1 MIDNGHTLIIQHA
14 RLIHKHLFSI
24 LFCMFR
30 LYFVYLQ
37 QIDIMMK
44 HLNLLLLILF
54 ACACPIVPVCAFF
67 DKDVRLLTMQDG
79 LADNTILSI
88 YKDRD
93 GFMWF
98 GTNNGLSRYD
108 GRTIKN
114 FTPSYSYVHVTE
126 IVELSDLY
134 LGVIAGNALY
144 CFDRTTES
152 FIPIV
157 YAADSSQMRIPHL
170 LPVDDKSFWAFSGH
184 KLSLYVCE
192 EVKDEQ
198 GDVTLIKLRCKEE
211 YTQLIDT
218 SEEFYAMCY
227 GSDHQTL
234 CLITGEGSLILFHP
248 GSPQQSQKIQLWK
261 DEVWSVTSVLYDK
274 GVIWVSTVGRG
285 LLRYQVASGD
295 IDRITYRENG
305 GENQLSHTDVFQVIP
320 LNNNRYLAVT
330 WSGYTLLMPDQG
342 HPERVTTEVYNNT
355 ASQLHRS
362 LETRMISAYYDP
374 DGVVW
379 IGTNGGGVMY
389 SDLRSQFYNQFHQER
404 HNEICGILT
413 DSKKN
418 VWMATFHQGIMRSS
432 QSFDP
437 VRRMN
442 FTTVGPPE
450 IRERHTVLCAT
461 KDARGTLW
469 FGNKDG
475 TLTSYDDRTEQFRL
489 HTLQDGTHINT
500 LSVWAL
506 YVDAKQRLWVGTSS
520 GVWMLKP
527 ESGYCKRIP
536 VGKYIEN
543 CPQFFVRA
551 IVGSKDGSIWLGT
564 TLLGVCRMMVDDNE
578 GISIKTGYE
587 EKAHIAQKSVRS
599 LLASLDGNVYIGY
612 MDGFGILS
620 PDMDAIREFYTTR
633 NGLCSN
639 FIGCLVED
647 SQGHIWLGSNSGV
660 SRYSRHQ
667 HLFYNYYISGSN
679 RSALFAGETLFF
691 GNNKTLTYF
700 NPNDVDVPLNSDK
713 VFITGLEVDSRP
725 VEIGEEIN
733 GQTLLSEGISYT
745 HSVTLNNANR
755 DFALIFNN
763 LSYSEEQRKYNY
775 RLLPYQEHWQ
785 VSDEGEKA
793 SYTNLPEGD
802 YTFEVKS
809 IYPDGS
815 SGEMTSFH
823 IRILPHWSRT
833 LAFRLVVFLAFV
845 GLVGYLFRL
854 VRLRQKRLEQE
865 MKMKHELLTLNLER
879 EKDRQIRMERE
890 NFFTSAA
897 HELRT
902 PLTLILSPLQE
913 LLQYIKA
920 SDPLYSKLYTM
931 YKNGTSLHTL
941 VDQLLYVQKIEAG
954 MVKLRLSEA
963 DIVGLVKEVAE
974 SFCQMAGVKGFTFNV
989 QLPDDPVYLWIDAEK
1004 ITSSVSNL
1012 LSNAFKYTSPNGEV
1026 LLSLTRMEQD
1036 GKGFCR
1042 ITVSDTGTGIPDE
1055 LQKRI
1060 FDSFITGDN
1069 SPAFS
1074 TKVGI
1079 GLRIVKNTMDLH
1091 HGQVILDS
1099 EPGKGSTFV
1108 LLIPEGKS
1116 HFIGDLYEVVDYHK
1130 HEMEPQFQPLSVQKN
1145 TEEEAPA
1152 TKKTLLIIEDN
1163 VDVRQ
1168 YIRSLF
1174 VAKYTILEATD
1185 GEEGIQVATKEIPDL
1200 IISDVMMPVKD
1211 GFACCRE
1218 IRERQET
1225 AHIPILMLTAKAE
1238 DADVLQGSRSGADD
1252 YMMKPFNPE
1261 VLKAKVENLILQRER
1276 LKRIY
1281 TKALM
1286 LKRESVEDG
1295 EADDEFIQK
1304 LIHVV
1309 EKNLSDENFNVKML
1323 AEQLHMSQPTLYRKV
1338 KQRSELSVVDMIRSV
1353 RVSKAASLI
1362 LENRYSIQEI
1372 SEMVGF
1378 SDART
1383 LRKHFT
1389 EQFGVP
1395 PSKYMES
1402 K

>member
-1 MIDNGHTLIIQHA
+1 
-14 RLIHKHLFSI
+14 
-24 LFCMFR
+24 
-30 LYFVYLQ
+30 
-37 QIDIMMK
+37 MK
-44 HLNLLLLILF
+44 QLNLFLLILF
-54 ACACPIVPVCAFF
+54 VCSYPIVSGYAFF
-67 DKDVRLLTMQDG
+67 DKDIRLLTMQDG
-79 LADNTILSI
+79 LADNTISSI
-88 YKDRD
+88 YKDGD

-108 GRTIKN
+108 GKSIKN
-114 FTPSYSYVHVTE
+114 FSPSQAYMHVSE
-126 IVELSDLY
+126 IVEMSDQY
-134 LGVIAGNALY
+134 LGIIAGNILY
-144 CFDRTTES
+144 CFNRTTET
-152 FIPIV
+152 FIPVV
-157 YAADSSQMRIPHL
+157 YAADYSRVCIPHIM
-170 LPVDDKSFWAFSGH
+170 PADDNSFWAFSGH
-184 KLSLYVCE
+184 TLYLYTKK
-192 EVKDEQ
+192 EVKNEKGEVVQ
-198 GDVTLIKLRCKEE
+198 IKLECEKQ
-211 YTQLIDT
+211 YKDLIDST
-218 SEEFYAMCY
+218 DGFYAMCY
-227 GSDHQTL
+227 ADNHKTL
-234 CLITGEGSLILFHP
+234 CLITGRGTLILFRP
-248 GSPQQSQKIQLWK
+248 ESLEQSKKVSLWENK
-261 DEVWSVTSVLYDK
+261 VWDVTSVLYDK
-274 GVIWVSTVGRG
+274 GVVWISTVGQG
-285 LLRYQVASGD
+285 ILRYHVTSGHT
-295 IDRITYRENG
+295 DRITYQEN
-305 GENQLSHTDVFQVIP
+305 NKDNSLSHTDVFRVIP
-320 LNNNRYLAVT
+320 IKNDRYLAVT
-330 WSGYTLLMPDQG
+330 WNGYTLLLQDKDN
-342 HPERVTTEVYNNT
+342 PEKMTTEIYNNT

-374 DGVVW
+374 NGIVW

-404 HNEICGILT
+404 HNEVCGIVM
-413 DSKKN
+413 DSRKY
-418 VWMATFHQGIMRSS
+418 VWMATFHQGIMKSEQPF
-432 QSFDP
+432 QSA
-437 VRRMN
+437 RRMN
-442 FTTVGPPE
+442 FTTVGTPDV
-450 IRERHTVLCAT
+450 RKRNTVLCAM
-461 KDARGTLW
+461 KDDKNSLW
-469 FGNKDG
+469 FGNSDG
-475 TLTSYDDRTEQFRL
+475 TLTLYDEATGEFRL
-489 HTLQDGTHINT
+489 QFLQDKGRVNT
-500 LSVWAL
+500 AAVWAL
-506 YVDAKQRLWVGTSS
+506 YMDADRCLWIGTNNGVWKLDTDS
-520 GVWMLKP
+520 GVSQKVP
-527 ESGYCKRIP
+527 IERAFKESTQVY
-536 VGKYIEN
+536 
-543 CPQFFVRA
+543 VRA
-551 IVGSKDGSIWLGT
+551 IVGTKDGVIWLGT
-564 TLLGVCRMMVDDNE
+564 SNVGVCKLRVDSKGE
-578 GISIKTGYE
+578 ISIKTGYE
-587 EKAHIAQKSVRS
+587 KAANIQNSSVRS
-599 LLASLDGNVYIGY
+599 LLVSSDGNVYVGY
-612 MDGFGILS
+612 MDGFAILS
-620 PDMDAIREFYTTR
+620 PKTDAIREYYTTR

-647 SQGHIWLGSNSGV
+647 HRGHIWLGSNSGV

-679 RSALFAGETLFF
+679 RSALLADKTLFF
-691 GNNKTLTYF
+691 GNNKSLTYF
-700 NPNDVDVPLNSDK
+700 NPDDVDVHLADDQ
-713 VFITGLEVDSRP
+713 VLITGLEVDSRP
-725 VEIGEEIN
+725 VGIGDKIN
-733 GQTLLSEGISYT
+733 GQMILAAGISYT
-745 HSVTLNNANR
+745 GSVTLNNENR
-755 DFALIFNN
+755 DFALTFNN
-763 LSYSEEQRKYNY
+763 LSYAEEQQKYNY
-775 RLLPYQEHWQ
+775 RLLPYQTQWL
-785 VSDEGEKA
+785 VSNDGEKA
-793 SYTNLPEGD
+793 AYTNLPEGD

-809 IYPDGS
+809 IYPDGRN
-815 SGEMTSFH
+815 GKVTSLQIH
-823 IRILPHWSRT
+823 ILPHWSRT
-833 LAFRLVVFLAFV
+833 LPFRLFILLL
-845 GLVGYLFRL
+845 LVGIVAYLIRL
-854 VRLRQKRLEQE
+854 VKLRQRRMEHE
-865 MKMKHELLTLNLER
+865 MRMEHELLTVNLER
-879 EKDRQIRMERE
+879 EKERQIRMERE

-931 YKNGTSLHTL
+931 YKNGASLHTL

-974 SFCQMAGVKGFTFNV
+974 SFRQMAGVKGFTFNV
-989 QLPDDPVYLWIDAEK
+989 QLPDDPVYLWIDTEK

-1026 LLSLTRMEQD
+1026 LLSLTRMERD

-1091 HGQVILDS
+1091 HGQVTLDS

-1130 HEMEPQFQPLSVQKN
+1130 HEMEPQFQPLSVQEN
-1145 TEEEAPA
+1145 TEGEVPV

-1174 VAKYTILEATD
+1174 VAKYTVLEAAD

-1225 AHIPILMLTAKAE
+1225 AHIPILMLTARAE

-1286 LKRESVEDG
+1286 LKQEPAED
-1295 EADDEFIQK
+1295 EEVDDVFMQK
-1304 LIHVV
+1304 LINVI
-1309 EKNLSDENFNVKML
+1309 EKNLSDDNFNVKML

-1338 KQRSELSVVDMIRSV
+1338 KQRSELSVVDMIRSI

-1362 LENRYSIQEI
+1362 MENRYSIQEI

>member
-1 MIDNGHTLIIQHA
+1 
-14 RLIHKHLFSI
+14 
-24 LFCMFR
+24 
-30 LYFVYLQ
+30 
-37 QIDIMMK
+37 MK
-44 HLNLLLLILF
+44 QLNLFLLILF
-54 ACACPIVPVCAFF
+54 VCSYPIVSGYAFF
-67 DKDVRLLTMQDG
+67 DKDIRLLTMQDG
-79 LADNTILSI
+79 LADNTISSI
-88 YKDRD
+88 YKDGD

-108 GRTIKN
+108 GKSIKN
-114 FTPSYSYVHVTE
+114 FSPSQAYMHVSE
-126 IVELSDLY
+126 IVEMSDQY
-134 LGVIAGNALY
+134 LGIIAGNILY
-144 CFDRTTES
+144 CFNRTTET
-152 FIPIV
+152 FIPVV
-157 YAADSSQMRIPHL
+157 YAADYSRVCIPHIM
-170 LPVDDKSFWAFSGH
+170 PADDNSFWAFSGH
-184 KLSLYVCE
+184 TLYLYTKK
-192 EVKDEQ
+192 EVKNEKGEVVQ
-198 GDVTLIKLRCKEE
+198 IKLECEKQ
-211 YTQLIDT
+211 YKDLIDST
-218 SEEFYAMCY
+218 DGFYAMCY
-227 GSDHQTL
+227 ADNHKTL
-234 CLITGEGSLILFHP
+234 CLITGRGTLILFRP
-248 GSPQQSQKIQLWK
+248 ESLEQSKKVSLWENK
-261 DEVWSVTSVLYDK
+261 VWDVTSVLYDK
-274 GVIWVSTVGRG
+274 GVVWISTVGQG
-285 LLRYQVASGD
+285 ILRYHVTSGHT
-295 IDRITYRENG
+295 DRITYQEN
-305 GENQLSHTDVFQVIP
+305 NKDNSLSHTDVFRVIP
-320 LNNNRYLAVT
+320 IKNDRYLAVT
-330 WSGYTLLMPDQG
+330 WNGYTLLLQDKDN
-342 HPERVTTEVYNNT
+342 PEKMTTEIYNNT

-374 DGVVW
+374 NGIVW

-404 HNEICGILT
+404 HNEVCGIVM
-413 DSKKN
+413 DGRKY
-418 VWMATFHQGIMRSS
+418 VWMATFHQGIMKSEQPF
-432 QSFDP
+432 QSA
-437 VRRMN
+437 RRMN
-442 FTTVGPPE
+442 FTTVGTPDV
-450 IRERHTVLCAT
+450 RKRNTVLCAM
-461 KDARGTLW
+461 KDDKNSLW
-469 FGNKDG
+469 FGNSDG
-475 TLTSYDDRTEQFRL
+475 TLTLYDEATGEFRL
-489 HTLQDGTHINT
+489 QFLQDKGRVNT
-500 LSVWAL
+500 AAVWAL
-506 YVDAKQRLWVGTSS
+506 YMDADRCLWIGTNNGVWKLDTDS
-520 GVWMLKP
+520 GVSQKVP
-527 ESGYCKRIP
+527 IERAFKESTQVY
-536 VGKYIEN
+536 
-543 CPQFFVRA
+543 VRA
-551 IVGSKDGSIWLGT
+551 IVGTKDGVIWLGT
-564 TLLGVCRMMVDDNE
+564 SNVGVCKLRVDSKGE
-578 GISIKTGYE
+578 ISIKTGYE
-587 EKAHIAQKSVRS
+587 KAANIQNSSVRS
-599 LLASLDGNVYIGY
+599 LLVSSDGNIYVGY
-612 MDGFGILS
+612 MDGFAILS
-620 PDMDAIREFYTTR
+620 PKTDAIREYYTTR

-647 SQGHIWLGSNSGV
+647 HRGHIWLGSNSGV

-679 RSALFAGETLFF
+679 RSALLADKTLFF
-691 GNNKTLTYF
+691 GNNKSLTYF
-700 NPNDVDVPLNSDK
+700 NPDDVDVHLADDQ
-713 VFITGLEVDSRP
+713 VLITGLEVDSRP
-725 VEIGEEIN
+725 VGIGDKIN
-733 GQTLLSEGISYT
+733 GQMILAAGISYT
-745 HSVTLNNANR
+745 GSVTLNNENR
-755 DFALIFNN
+755 DFALTFNN
-763 LSYSEEQRKYNY
+763 LSYAEEQQKYNY
-775 RLLPYQEHWQ
+775 RLLPYQTQWL
-785 VSDEGEKA
+785 VSNDGEKA
-793 SYTNLPEGD
+793 AYTNLPEGD

-809 IYPDGS
+809 IYPDGRN
-815 SGEMTSFH
+815 GKVTLLQIH
-823 IRILPHWSRT
+823 ILPHWSRT
-833 LAFRLVVFLAFV
+833 LPFRLLILLL
-845 GLVGYLFRL
+845 LVGIVAYLIRL
-854 VRLRQKRLEQE
+854 VKLRQRRMEHE
-865 MKMKHELLTLNLER
+865 MRMEHELLTVNLER
-879 EKDRQIRMERE
+879 EKERQIRMERE

-931 YKNGTSLHTL
+931 YKNGASLHTL

-974 SFCQMAGVKGFTFNV
+974 SFRQMAGVNGVTFNV
-989 QLPDDPVYLWIDAEK
+989 QLPDDPVYLWIDTEK

-1012 LSNAFKYTSPNGEV
+1012 LSNAFKYTLPNGEV
-1026 LLSLTRMEQD
+1026 LLSLTRMERD

-1079 GLRIVKNTMDLH
+1079 GLRIVKNTIDLH
-1091 HGQVILDS
+1091 HGQVTLDS

-1130 HEMEPQFQPLSVQKN
+1130 HEMEPQFQPLSVQEN
-1145 TEEEAPA
+1145 TEGEVPV

-1174 VAKYTILEATD
+1174 VAKYTVLEAAD

-1225 AHIPILMLTAKAE
+1225 AHIPILMLTARAE

-1286 LKRESVEDG
+1286 LKQEPAEDE
-1295 EADDEFIQK
+1295 EADDVFMQK
-1304 LIHVV
+1304 LINVI
-1309 EKNLSDENFNVKML
+1309 EKNLSDDNFNVKML

-1338 KQRSELSVVDMIRSV
+1338 KQRSELSVVDMIRSI

-1362 LENRYSIQEI
+1362 MENRYSIQEI

>member
-1 MIDNGHTLIIQHA
+1 
-14 RLIHKHLFSI
+14 
-24 LFCMFR
+24 
-30 LYFVYLQ
+30 
-37 QIDIMMK
+37 MK
-44 HLNLLLLILF
+44 QLNLFLLILF
-54 ACACPIVPVCAFF
+54 VCSYPIVSGYAFF
-67 DKDVRLLTMQDG
+67 DKDIRLLTMQDG
-79 LADNTILSI
+79 LADNTISSI
-88 YKDRD
+88 YKDGD

-108 GRTIKN
+108 GKSIKN
-114 FTPSYSYVHVTE
+114 FSPSQAYMHVSE
-126 IVELSDLY
+126 IVEMSDQY
-134 LGVIAGNALY
+134 LGIIAGNILY
-144 CFDRTTES
+144 CFNRTTET
-152 FIPIV
+152 FIPVV
-157 YAADSSQMRIPHL
+157 YAADYSRVCIPHIM
-170 LPVDDKSFWAFSGH
+170 PADDNSFWAFSGH
-184 KLSLYVCE
+184 TLYLYTKK
-192 EVKDEQ
+192 EVKNEKGEVVQ
-198 GDVTLIKLRCKEE
+198 IKLECEKQ
-211 YTQLIDT
+211 YKDLIDST
-218 SEEFYAMCY
+218 DGFYAMCY
-227 GSDHQTL
+227 ADNHKTL
-234 CLITGEGSLILFHP
+234 CLITGRGTLILFRP
-248 GSPQQSQKIQLWK
+248 ESLEQSKKVSLWENK
-261 DEVWSVTSVLYDK
+261 VWDVTSVLYDK
-274 GVIWVSTVGRG
+274 GVVWISTVGQG
-285 LLRYQVASGD
+285 ILRYHVTSGHT
-295 IDRITYRENG
+295 DRITYQEN
-305 GENQLSHTDVFQVIP
+305 NKDNSLSHTDVFRVIP
-320 LNNNRYLAVT
+320 IKNDRYLAVT
-330 WSGYTLLMPDQG
+330 WNGYTLLLQDKDN
-342 HPERVTTEVYNNT
+342 PEKMTTEIYNNT

-374 DGVVW
+374 NGIVW

-404 HNEICGILT
+404 HNEVCGIVM
-413 DSKKN
+413 DSRKY
-418 VWMATFHQGIMRSS
+418 VWMATFHQGIMKSEQPF
-432 QSFDP
+432 QSA
-437 VRRMN
+437 RRMN
-442 FTTVGPPE
+442 FTTVGTPDV
-450 IRERHTVLCAT
+450 RKRNTVLCAM
-461 KDARGTLW
+461 KDDKNSLW
-469 FGNKDG
+469 FGNSDG
-475 TLTSYDDRTEQFRL
+475 TLTLYDEATGEFRL
-489 HTLQDGTHINT
+489 QFLQDKGRVNT
-500 LSVWAL
+500 AAVWAL
-506 YVDAKQRLWVGTSS
+506 YMDADRCLWIGTNNGVWKLDTDS
-520 GVWMLKP
+520 GVSQKVP
-527 ESGYCKRIP
+527 IERAFKESTQVY
-536 VGKYIEN
+536 
-543 CPQFFVRA
+543 VRA
-551 IVGSKDGSIWLGT
+551 IVGTKDGVIWLGT
-564 TLLGVCRMMVDDNE
+564 SNVGVCKLRVDSKGE
-578 GISIKTGYE
+578 ISIKTGYE
-587 EKAHIAQKSVRS
+587 KAANIQNSSVRS
-599 LLASLDGNVYIGY
+599 LLVSSDGNVYVGY
-612 MDGFGILS
+612 MDGFAILS
-620 PDMDAIREFYTTR
+620 PKTDAIREYYTTR

-647 SQGHIWLGSNSGV
+647 HRGHIWLGSNSGV

-679 RSALFAGETLFF
+679 RSALLADKTLFF
-691 GNNKTLTYF
+691 GNNKSLTYF
-700 NPNDVDVPLNSDK
+700 NPDDVDVHLADDQ
-713 VFITGLEVDSRP
+713 VLITGLEVDSRP
-725 VEIGEEIN
+725 VGIGDKIN
-733 GQTLLSEGISYT
+733 GQMILAAGISYT
-745 HSVTLNNANR
+745 GSVTLNNENR
-755 DFALIFNN
+755 DFALTFNN
-763 LSYSEEQRKYNY
+763 LSYAEEQQKYNY
-775 RLLPYQEHWQ
+775 RLLPYQTQWL
-785 VSDEGEKA
+785 VSNDGEKA
-793 SYTNLPEGD
+793 AYTNLPEGD

-809 IYPDGS
+809 IYPDGRN
-815 SGEMTSFH
+815 GKVTSLQIH
-823 IRILPHWSRT
+823 ILPHWSRT
-833 LAFRLVVFLAFV
+833 LPFRLFILLL
-845 GLVGYLFRL
+845 LVGIVAYLIRL
-854 VRLRQKRLEQE
+854 VKLRQRRMEHE
-865 MKMKHELLTLNLER
+865 MRMEHELLTVNLER
-879 EKDRQIRMERE
+879 EKERQIRMERE

-931 YKNGTSLHTL
+931 YKNGASLHTL

-974 SFCQMAGVKGFTFNV
+974 SFRQMAGVKGFTFNV
-989 QLPDDPVYLWIDAEK
+989 QLPDDPVYLWIDTEK

-1026 LLSLTRMEQD
+1026 LLSLTRMERD

-1091 HGQVILDS
+1091 HGQVTLDS

-1130 HEMEPQFQPLSVQKN
+1130 HEMEPQFQPLSVQEN
-1145 TEEEAPA
+1145 TEGEVPV

-1174 VAKYTILEATD
+1174 VAKYTVLEAAD

-1225 AHIPILMLTAKAE
+1225 AHIPILMLTARAE

-1286 LKRESVEDG
+1286 LKQEPAEDE
-1295 EADDEFIQK
+1295 EADDVFMQK
-1304 LIHVV
+1304 LINVI
-1309 EKNLSDENFNVKML
+1309 EKNLSDDNFNVKML

-1338 KQRSELSVVDMIRSV
+1338 KQRSELSVVDMIRSI

-1362 LENRYSIQEI
+1362 MENRYSIQEI

>member
-1 MIDNGHTLIIQHA
+1 
-14 RLIHKHLFSI
+14 
-24 LFCMFR
+24 
-30 LYFVYLQ
+30 
-37 QIDIMMK
+37 MK
-44 HLNLLLLILF
+44 QLNLFLLILF
-54 ACACPIVPVCAFF
+54 VCSYPIVSGYAFF
-67 DKDVRLLTMQDG
+67 DKDIRLLTMQDG
-79 LADNTILSI
+79 LADNTISSI
-88 YKDRD
+88 YKDGD

-108 GRTIKN
+108 GKSIKN
-114 FTPSYSYVHVTE
+114 FSPSQAYMHVSE
-126 IVELSDLY
+126 IVEMSDQY
-134 LGVIAGNALY
+134 LGIIAGNILY
-144 CFDRTTES
+144 CFNRTTET
-152 FIPIV
+152 FIPVV
-157 YAADSSQMRIPHL
+157 YAADYSRVCIPHIM
-170 LPVDDKSFWAFSGH
+170 PADDNSFWAFSGH
-184 KLSLYVCE
+184 TLYLYTKK
-192 EVKDEQ
+192 EVKNE
-198 GDVTLIKLRCKEE
+198 K
-211 YTQLIDT
+211 
-218 SEEFYAMCY
+218 
-227 GSDHQTL
+227 
-234 CLITGEGSLILFHP
+234 GEVV
-248 GSPQQSQKIQLWK
+248 LWENK
-261 DEVWSVTSVLYDK
+261 VWDVTSVLYDK
-274 GVIWVSTVGRG
+274 GVVWISTVGQG
-285 LLRYQVASGD
+285 ILRYHVTSGHT
-295 IDRITYRENG
+295 DRITYQEN
-305 GENQLSHTDVFQVIP
+305 NKDNSLSHTDVFRVIP
-320 LNNNRYLAVT
+320 IKNDRYLAVT
-330 WSGYTLLMPDQG
+330 WNGYTLLLQDKDN
-342 HPERVTTEVYNNT
+342 PEKMTTEIYNNT

-374 DGVVW
+374 NGIVW

-404 HNEICGILT
+404 HNEVCGIVM
-413 DSKKN
+413 DGRKY
-418 VWMATFHQGIMRSS
+418 VWMATFHQGIMKSEQPF
-432 QSFDP
+432 QSA
-437 VRRMN
+437 RRMN
-442 FTTVGPPE
+442 FTTVGTPDV
-450 IRERHTVLCAT
+450 RKRNTVLCAM
-461 KDARGTLW
+461 KDDKNSLW
-469 FGNKDG
+469 FGNSDG
-475 TLTSYDDRTEQFRL
+475 TLTLYDEATGEFRL
-489 HTLQDGTHINT
+489 QFLQDKGRVNT
-500 LSVWAL
+500 AAVWAL
-506 YVDAKQRLWVGTSS
+506 YMDADRCLWIGTNNGVWKLDTDS
-520 GVWMLKP
+520 GVSQKVP
-527 ESGYCKRIP
+527 IERAFKESTQVY
-536 VGKYIEN
+536 
-543 CPQFFVRA
+543 VRA
-551 IVGSKDGSIWLGT
+551 IVGTKDGVIWLGT
-564 TLLGVCRMMVDDNE
+564 SNVGVCKLRVDSKGE
-578 GISIKTGYE
+578 ISIKTGYE
-587 EKAHIAQKSVRS
+587 KAANIQNSSVRS
-599 LLASLDGNVYIGY
+599 LLVSSDGNIYVGY
-612 MDGFGILS
+612 MDGFAILS
-620 PDMDAIREFYTTR
+620 PKTDAIREYYTTR

-647 SQGHIWLGSNSGV
+647 HRGHIWLGSNSGV

-679 RSALFAGETLFF
+679 RSALLADKTLFF
-691 GNNKTLTYF
+691 GNNKSLTYF
-700 NPNDVDVPLNSDK
+700 NPDDVDVHLADDQ
-713 VFITGLEVDSRP
+713 VLITGLEVDSRP
-725 VEIGEEIN
+725 VGIGDKIN
-733 GQTLLSEGISYT
+733 GQMILAAGISYT
-745 HSVTLNNANR
+745 GSVTLNNENR
-755 DFALIFNN
+755 DFALTFNN
-763 LSYSEEQRKYNY
+763 LSYAEEQQKYNY
-775 RLLPYQEHWQ
+775 RLLPYQTQWL
-785 VSDEGEKA
+785 VSNDGEKA
-793 SYTNLPEGD
+793 AYTNLPEGD

-809 IYPDGS
+809 IYPDGRN
-815 SGEMTSFH
+815 GKVTLLQIH
-823 IRILPHWSRT
+823 ILPHWSRT
-833 LAFRLVVFLAFV
+833 LPFRLLILLL
-845 GLVGYLFRL
+845 LVGIVAYLIRL
-854 VRLRQKRLEQE
+854 VKLRQRRMEHE
-865 MKMKHELLTLNLER
+865 MRMEHELLTVNLER
-879 EKDRQIRMERE
+879 EKERQIRMERE

-931 YKNGTSLHTL
+931 YKNGASLHTL

-974 SFCQMAGVKGFTFNV
+974 SFRQMAGVNGVTFNV
-989 QLPDDPVYLWIDAEK
+989 QLPDDPVYLWIDTEK

-1026 LLSLTRMEQD
+1026 LLSLTRMERD

-1079 GLRIVKNTMDLH
+1079 GLRIVKNTIDLH
-1091 HGQVILDS
+1091 HGQVTLDS

-1130 HEMEPQFQPLSVQKN
+1130 HEMEPQFQPLSVQEN
-1145 TEEEAPA
+1145 TEGEVPV

-1174 VAKYTILEATD
+1174 VAKYTVLEAAD

-1225 AHIPILMLTAKAE
+1225 AHIPILMLTARAE

-1286 LKRESVEDG
+1286 LKQEPAEDE
-1295 EADDEFIQK
+1295 EADDVFMQK
-1304 LIHVV
+1304 LINVI
-1309 EKNLSDENFNVKML
+1309 EKNLSDDNFNVKML

-1338 KQRSELSVVDMIRSV
+1338 KQRSELSVVDMIRSI

-1362 LENRYSIQEI
+1362 MENRYSIQEI